1 MQPLSRGFKTPL
13 RKKLSNSISAVS
25 TLPGL
30 PPRGIPKILGM
41 ERTLRG
47 WIKSTNINCY
57 LRLQVECRQT
67 WTCNMC
73 ERLHEIKD
81 GKLGRPP
88 IIKDFSKVFLH
99 KGLLRYSC
107 RWCWSNNSVDNR
119 GKDDVANKNHDSLL

>member
-1 MQPLSRGFKTPL
+1 MVFITSPGLTHQPNQIKQMQPFSRGFKTPL

-88 IIKDFSKVFLH
+88 IIKDFSKVFL
-99 KGLLRYSC
+99 LL
-107 RWCWSNNSVDNR
+107 
-119 GKDDVANKNHDSLL
+119 LLMQILMQMVLVK